1 MIAAGTFFSLKDAP
15 QVDLPLPAV
24 TAEAPQTTRYLTK
37 SIEDLR
43 PISDRVLAD
52 NPEIDGPAQTQFE
65 QIDEKN
71 LRLLTL
77 NLTKPDGTEMEA
89 VIARSIPWINDV
101 LLSNN
106 GQVPIG
112 TKELAVMGLAD
123 VVRIDPCPPKSTG
136 QGRLVT
142 GIYRHYANN
151 VIDLQISSASRP
163 IETTD
168 NHPFWSEDRQQFVPA
183 GDLQPGEHLR
193 LRSGATSIVKSIGP
207 TKRSARHHEFT
218 EVALAISTIPSID
231 A

>member
-89 VIARSIPWINDV
+89 VIAQSIPWIHDV

-112 TKELAVMGLAD
+112 TKELGA
-123 VVRIDPCPPKSTG
+123 
-136 QGRLVT
+136 GRRGCSLTV
-142 GIYRHYANN
+142 
-151 VIDLQISSASRP
+151 
-163 IETTD
+163 
-168 NHPFWSEDRQQFVPA
+168 NHRGRRELRARRTELCVP
-183 GDLQPGEHLR
+183 LR
-193 LRSGATSIVKSIGP
+193 NLR
-207 TKRSARHHEFT
+207 
-218 EVALAISTIPSID
+218 
-231 A
+231 